1 MMRQTVLKS
10 NEDAQQEIDQTI
22 DQLLLDFYAIMPSR
36 GTYPFTM
43 IRFSNEEHSDSIV
56 GPAPAPLS
64 QILVLE
70 RTDFSLHDLID
81 YVSQTKEYSG
91 IRSDSKEDFLQ
102 DYRFKY
108 QRQAALNIWKN
119 QITDLG
125 IGIFTQLAEQKGLH
139 LMPTEKNLAEPD
151 FFSGFASQGLKIY
164 QLFDCSLIQ

>member
-1 MMRQTVLKS
+1 MRQTVLKS
-10 NEDAQQEIDQTI
+10 NEDAQQEI

-102 DYRFKY
+102 DYRLKY
-108 QRQAALNIWKN
+108 QSQAALNIWKN
-119 QITDLG
+119 QTTDLG
-125 IGIFTQLAEQKGLH
+125 IGIVTQLTEQKGLR
-139 LMPTEKNLAEPD
+139 LMPTAKNLTKPD
-151 FFSGFASQGLKIY
+151 FFSGFTSQGLQIY